1 MCYPIFNFIICLLN
15 IKLPLPPLPHD
26 HKRHSAVSI
35 TTGQLHQLLRHC
47 VNDPKAKID
56 AWCVVGSSKI
66 LTPPP
71 PPTLLCY
78 CRWRA
83 STWSRRPTSWSLSS
97 IAAGSFLNRLLRWA
111 ESFWINFMSFLYKQF
126 LLSYVVRGKVDSID
140 EGFIQKQRSALLFG
154 GQNWFNSLPQYRF
167 CARMI
172 WRNGHGWIEKWTL
185 GGMDASEQLDDL
197 PVHTTPNHHPPKVD
211 VFPKKN
217 SSNHP
222 SC

>member
-1 MCYPIFNFIICLLN
+1 MTTKGIARLASQLGNCINFCVIVSMILRQ
-15 IKLPLPPLPHD
+15 KLM
-26 HKRHSAVSI
+26 R
-35 TTGQLHQLLRHC
+35 
-47 VNDPKAKID
+47 D
-56 AWCVVGSSKI
+56 ALSGVLKYW
-66 LTPPP
+66 LPP

-185 GGMDASEQLDDL
+185 GGMDASEHLDDL